1 LIFNFTKISYFLFI
15 NSNHVQEKRIIGL
28 MSGTSLDGLDIACVH
43 FSGPED
49 AVRFTLEAAETVS
62 LPSDLKNALLQVET
76 LSPRELFKL
85 NHTLARFYAEAVN
98 AFIQS
103 FSIDKTRIDAIAS
116 HGQTIFHQPE
126 DGYTVQLGC
135 GSTLAYHSGLA
146 VINDFRS
153 LDVAAGGQGAPL
165 VPIGDQLLFGTQ
177 AEAFINIGGFANIS
191 FKTNERTLAFDVC
204 PANLPMNT
212 YARKLGLEYDAGG
225 EIAAQHTA
233 DPALFQA
240 LNDLPYYQLDGPKSL
255 GTEWLDATF
264 YPCIPSRIAPAV
276 AIATINEHIAHQLA
290 SVLEKHTLK
299 RAYITGGGALNSTL
313 INQLK
318 AKYTGEL
325 IIPSADIVNF
335 KEAIIFAF
343 LGFRFLNQ
351 QFNSLASVTGASEN
365 VCGGALHYPR

>member
-1 LIFNFTKISYFLFI
+1 
-15 NSNHVQEKRIIGL
+15 

-62 LPSDLKNALLQVET
+62 LPSDIKNALLQIET

-85 NHTLARFYAEAVN
+85 NHTLACFYAEAVN
-98 AFIQS
+98 AFITK
-103 FSIDKTRIDAIAS
+103 FSLDKTRIDAIAS

-135 GSTLAYHSGLA
+135 GSTLAYHSGLP

-165 VPIGDQLLFGTQ
+165 VPIGDQLLFGTH
-177 AEAFINIGGFANIS
+177 ADAFINIGGFANIS
-191 FKTNERTLAFDVC
+191 FNMHERTLAFDVC
-204 PANLPMNT
+204 PGNLPMNT

-225 EIAAQHTA
+225 EIAAQHNT
-233 DPALFQA
+233 DPTVFQA
-240 LNDLPYYQLDGPKSL
+240 LNELPYYKLDGPRSL
-255 GTEWLDATF
+255 GTEWLDSTF
-264 YPCIPSRIAPAV
+264 YPCIPSDLEPAV

-290 SVLEKHTLK
+290 AVLEKHDLK
-299 RAYITGGGALNSTL
+299 RAYITGGGALNSAL
-313 INQLK
+313 IYQLK
-318 AKYTGEL
+318 AKYTGTV
-325 IIPSADIVNF
+325 IIPSADIVHF

-343 LGFRFLNQ
+343 LGFRFLERK
-351 QFNSLASVTGASEN
+351 FNSLASVTGASEN

>member
-1 LIFNFTKISYFLFI
+1 
-15 NSNHVQEKRIIGL
+15 

-49 AVRFTLEAAETVS
+49 ALRFTLEAAETVS
-62 LPSDLKNALLQVET
+62 LPTDIKEHLLHIET

-85 NHTLARFYAEAVN
+85 NHTLACFYAEAVN
-98 AFIQS
+98 AFITK
-103 FSIDKTRIDAIAS
+103 FSLDKTRIDAIAS

-135 GSTLAYHSGLA
+135 GSTLAYHSGLP

-165 VPIGDQLLFGTQ
+165 VPIGDQLLFGTH
-177 AEAFINIGGFANIS
+177 ADAFINIGGFANIS
-191 FKTNERTLAFDVC
+191 FKMHERTLAFDVC
-204 PANLPMNT
+204 PGNLPMNT

-225 EIAAQHTA
+225 EIAAQHNP
-233 DPALFQA
+233 DPAVFQA
-240 LNDLPYYQLDGPKSL
+240 LNELPYYKLDGPRSL
-255 GTEWLDATF
+255 GTEWLDSTF
-264 YPCIPSRIAPAV
+264 YPCIPSDLEPEV

-290 SVLEKHTLK
+290 AVLEKHDLK
-299 RAYITGGGALNSTL
+299 RAYITGGGALNSAL
-313 INQLK
+313 IYQLK
-318 AKYTGEL
+318 AKYTGTV
-325 IIPSADIVNF
+325 IIPSADIVHF

-343 LGFRFLNQ
+343 LGFRFLERK
-351 QFNSLASVTGASEN
+351 FNSLASVTGASEN

>member
-1 LIFNFTKISYFLFI
+1 MNK
-15 NSNHVQEKRIIGL
+15 SNHVQEKRIIGL

-43 FSGPED
+43 FSGTEE
-49 AVRFTLEAAETVS
+49 ALTFTLEAAETVS
-62 LPSDLKNALLQVET
+62 LPSDIKENLLHIET
-76 LSPRELFKL
+76 LSPRAIFKL
-85 NHTLARFYAEAVN
+85 NQVLGRFYADAVN
-98 AFIQS
+98 AFIQK
-103 FSIDKTRIDAIAS
+103 FSLEKTHIDAVAS

-135 GSTLAYHSGLA
+135 GSTLAYHSGLP

-165 VPIGDQLLFGTQ
+165 VPIGDQLLFG
-177 AEAFINIGGFANIS
+177 AHADAFINIGGFANIS
-191 FKTNERTLAFDVC
+191 FKTHENTLAFDVC
-204 PANLPMNT
+204 PGNLPMNA
-212 YARKLGLEYDAGG
+212 YARQLGKEYDACG
-225 EIAAQHTA
+225 EIAATHEA
-233 DPALFQA
+233 DPETLYA
-240 LNDLPYYQLDGPKSL
+240 LNNLPYYTLDGPKSL
-255 GTEWLDATF
+255 GTEWLDSTF
-264 YPCIPSRIAPAV
+264 YPCIPSHIEPAE

-290 SVLEKHTLK
+290 AVLEKHTLK
-299 RAYITGGGALNSTL
+299 RAYITGGGALNTTL

-318 AKYTGEL
+318 LKYSGEV
-325 IIPSADIVNF
+325 IIPSADIVHF